1 VLALL
6 KLRFGLSDDAYRIL
20 KSYISDDVGSESE
33 EFKWIDVTDVNIL
46 YLIKVVM
53 LKGDP
58 GSNYGY
64 KNIDNLETFQTHFTL
79 LIDKISKGGLDKLS
93 FEGGEGEKK

>member
-1 VLALL
+1 M
-6 KLRFGLSDDAYRIL
+6 SDDAYRIL

-46 YLIKVVM
+46 YLIKVVI
-53 LKGDP
+53 LKGEP

-64 KNIDNLETFQTHFTL
+64 RNVDNLETFQTHFTL
-79 LIDKISKGGLDKLS
+79 LIDKISKGGLDKLG